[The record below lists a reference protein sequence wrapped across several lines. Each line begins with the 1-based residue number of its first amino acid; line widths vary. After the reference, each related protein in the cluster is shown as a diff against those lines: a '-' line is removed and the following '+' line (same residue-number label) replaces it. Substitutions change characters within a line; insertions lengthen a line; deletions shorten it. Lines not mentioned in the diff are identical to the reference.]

1 MSEMGPISSS
11 SRRCCRMSSC
21 PAANGMSDS
30 RAMPIATEAPCGTK
44 RVTASAMDISFMR
57 SADHTV
63 GDVWRG
69 YPSAD
74 RRESHTAM
82 TQNQPPAE
90 PFGRLSPQ
98 EVSSRVSSGEL
109 KIVDV
114 RENWEY
120 ARDHIPN
127 ATLTPLGQIISRP
140 QEAITVDNV
149 VFVCEVGQRSA
160 VAAEMAAALGMQHVY
175 NLEGGMQAWR
185 TAGLPT
191 EN

>member
-1 MSEMGPISSS
+1 
-11 SRRCCRMSSC
+11 
-21 PAANGMSDS
+21 
-30 RAMPIATEAPCGTK
+30 
-44 RVTASAMDISFMR
+44 
-57 SADHTV
+57 
-63 GDVWRG
+63 
-69 YPSAD
+69 
-74 RRESHTAM
+74 M
-82 TQNQPPAE
+82 TQHQAPAE

-98 EVSSRVSSGEL
+98 DARSRVDSGEL

-127 ATLTPLGQIISRP
+127 AKLTPLKQIIAQP
-140 QEAITVDNV
+140 QEAITSDNV

-191 EN
+191 ET